1 MYMTKTTSVAA
12 HINFARRLTRVMDL
26 RFNVFGIRFGIDPLL
41 NVIPGMGNTIAA
53 ITSFYLMWIA
63 YQLKVPSNVYLTM
76 LWNIGVDYLFG
87 VVPVV
92 GVVFD
97 IFYRANVR
105 NFAVIEKYFT
115 PDIII
120 GEVVDDEG

>member
-1 MYMTKTTSVAA
+1 
-12 HINFARRLTRVMDL
+12 MDL

-41 NVIPGMGNTIAA
+41 NVIPGMGNTLAA
-53 ITSFYLMWIA
+53 TTSFYLMWIA
-63 YQLKVPSNVYLTM
+63 YQLKVPGKVYLTM